1 MRYFKFPF
9 SWQHTDFYINK
20 QKFIQFLAENPYI
33 ARKKGINTY
42 TRTTGCL
49 N

>member
-1 MRYFKFPF
+1 MTAVGFITFISVISRFKVT
-9 SWQHTDFYINK
+9 WLTYKKGYNY
-20 QKFIQFLAENPYI
+20 PYI